1 MSKAIGIDLGNTKSV
16 VACLHPNGPRVID
29 NWDSSPITPSVVHLD
44 ESLFP
49 LVGESA
55 RTAGIAQPE
64 STIFSVK
71 RFLGRDFDDPDLQAE
86 IHRSPARIFKSADG
100 GVEFEL
106 RGRRFTPQEITAFIL
121 ETLKK
126 TRWNQKR
133 AAAEL
138 GIGETTLWRKIKKFD
153 LRMEDT

>member
-1 MSKAIGIDLGNTKSV
+1 MLCPRLLCTASFIDVGDLTQVSRQS
-16 VACLHPNGPRVID
+16 GP
-29 NWDSSPITPSVVHLD
+29 
-44 ESLFP
+44 E
-49 LVGESA
+49 G
-55 RTAGIAQPE
+55 
-64 STIFSVK
+64 
-71 RFLGRDFDDPDLQAE
+71 
-86 IHRSPARIFKSADG
+86 
-100 GVEFEL
+100 
-106 RGRRFTPQEITAFIL
+106 PQQLLKEQEKNLIL